1 MSAGEYVYFNA
12 DIPTSG
18 PRINEH
24 EVDRRERLRE
34 ESINVVI
41 IQSNESK
48 ETQEISDDDDAEE
61 VDDIQEKVVTFVE
74 SFAMF
79 DKRKKCFFL
88 DDESQMMLSTLT
100 SKSEEKER
108 KFDKS
113 IPQLIIHASY
123 ILCISLEM
131 KKNKLY
137 VISLF
142 FNPWKA

>member
-12 DIPTSG
+12 DIPTSE

-34 ESINVVI
+34 DSINVVI
-41 IQSNESK
+41 IQSNESE
-48 ETQEISDDDDAEE
+48 ETQEISDDDDVEE
-61 VDDIQEKVVTFVE
+61 VDDIQEKVVSFVE

-100 SKSEEKER
+100 SKLEEKER

-123 ILCISLEM
+123 VLCISLEM
-131 KKNKLY
+131 KKY
-137 VISLF
+137 IF
-142 FNPWKA
+142 YM